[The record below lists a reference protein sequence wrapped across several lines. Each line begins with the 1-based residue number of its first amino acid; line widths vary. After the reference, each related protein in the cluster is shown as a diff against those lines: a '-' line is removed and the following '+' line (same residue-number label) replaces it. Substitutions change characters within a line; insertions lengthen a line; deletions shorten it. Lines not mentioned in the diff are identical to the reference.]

1 MGFVVASDEGWGK
14 EESNEGGQRCELPAT
29 KWISY
34 ELHAGCTE
42 QYWVLPS
49 KAVKRLNP
57 KSS

>member
-1 MGFVVASDEGWGK
+1 MVAGGEGWGK
-14 EESNEGGQRCELPAT
+14 EESNEGGQRCELPVT

-42 QYWVLPS
+42 HDWVLSS